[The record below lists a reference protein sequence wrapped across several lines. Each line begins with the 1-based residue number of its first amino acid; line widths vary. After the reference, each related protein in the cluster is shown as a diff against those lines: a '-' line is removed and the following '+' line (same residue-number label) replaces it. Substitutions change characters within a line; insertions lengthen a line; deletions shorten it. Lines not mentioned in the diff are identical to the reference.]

1 MTRLTSLWLGACLSV
16 AATASAQNQNF
27 VQGFGGLTLGSAV
40 GVTSTSSDAGIVVGG
55 RLTRNLQIVG
65 EAGWLG
71 NVLPPAT
78 SFVLDFNPTDFGV
91 SAWYGQGGL
100 RFTTSSRSGVRPYV
114 ETSAGFARLSA
125 HFDGLGS
132 TVDFL
137 SNAGLQFL
145 NRTDPVASAGGGVTF
160 ESGRFVADVGY
171 RYRRIFSPDW
181 VNLLTFGDTL
191 RSNEVRVGVGVRF

>member
-1 MTRLTSLWLGACLSV
+1 MTRLISLSGACLLV
-16 AATASAQNQNF
+16 AATASAQDQNF

-40 GVTSTSSDAGIVVGG
+40 SVTTSGSAAGMVVGG
-55 RLTRNLQIVG
+55 RLTPNLQVVG
-65 EAGWLG
+65 EAGRLG

-78 SFVLDFNPTDFGV
+78 SLILGFSPIGFGV
-91 SAWYGQGGL
+91 SAWYGEGGL
-100 RFTTSSRSGVRPYV
+100 RFTTSSRSGVHPYL
-114 ETSAGFARLSA
+114 ETSAGFARLNA
-125 HFDGLGS
+125 HVTGLGS
-132 TVDFL
+132 GAGDFL

-145 NRTDPVASAGGGVTF
+145 NRTDPTASAGGGVTF

-181 VNLLTFGDTL
+181 VNLLAFGDTL